1 MHLPHVLCSP
11 SRTSSLM
18 APCLRLSGR
27 LELEPLAGGRKK
39 RGLLSQ
45 LNRLTGSAGAAEVRS
60 LDSGGSRTGPHTGYR
75 NWGLAEELEPSPA

>member
-1 MHLPHVLCSP
+1 M
-11 SRTSSLM
+11 
-18 APCLRLSGR
+18 SGR

-45 LNRLTGSAGAAEVRS
+45 LNRLAGGAGAAEVRS
-60 LDSGGSRTGPHTGYR
+60 LDSGGGGPDTRTGPHTGFR

>member
-1 MHLPHVLCSP
+1 
-11 SRTSSLM
+11 M
-18 APCLRLSGR
+18 APCPRLSGR

-60 LDSGGSRTGPHTGYR
+60 LDSGGGGGPDTRTGPHTGYR

>member
-1 MHLPHVLCSP
+1 
-11 SRTSSLM
+11 M
-18 APCLRLSGR
+18 APRLCRLSGR

-60 LDSGGSRTGPHTGYR
+60 LDSGVGGPDTRTGPHTGYR

>member
-1 MHLPHVLCSP
+1 
-11 SRTSSLM
+11 M
-18 APCLRLSGR
+18 APRLCRLSGR

-60 LDSGGSRTGPHTGYR
+60 LDSGGGGGADTRTGSHTGYR